1 MKNVYVEKTI
11 LGYFKPISEEEW
23 NDKIDNGYAGVYIDS
38 QGIKGIVEPVRVHI
52 LADFVWFCDRES
64 LENLANDY
72 LSYIS
77 AITGS
82 ELTSIKL

>member
-11 LGYFKPISEEEW
+11 MGYFRPITKEEW
-23 NDKIDNGYAGVYIDS
+23 DDKIGNGYAGVYIDS
-38 QGIKGIVEPVRVHI
+38 AGIDGIVDPVRIHI
-52 LADFVWFCDRES
+52 LTEFVWFHSRQE
-64 LENLANDY
+64 LEDLANEY
-72 LSYIS
+72 LSYVS